1 MEIIH
6 NAIKSQG
13 IYNILLGVSPVQS
26 NFIAIAKLNEYAKLA
41 RLTTLWIAMQN
52 NSTHLI

>member
-1 MEIIH
+1 MILMEIIH

-41 RLTTLWIAMQN
+41 RLTTL
-52 NSTHLI
+52 